1 MHKKAFIK
9 FVLPSKS
16 WKKIG
21 CHSRFNPECYTERGC
36 IDSLYIALGMYPC
49 RSHAAEVMLV
59 LTFALKCL
67 SCMHS
72 MLSKIWIKGWI
83 LNPNTTVVQSYHIVY
98 FKILLNTYI
107 SISVIFYTTDHH
119 GHFITMTSV
128 VAFWGEL
135 GVYFCLKISF
145 RIFFFIDCQI
155 KKIFKR
161 VVINWASLWKTKC
174 FKIFYL
180 PKLVRFQ
187 RVIILDP

>member
-1 MHKKAFIK
+1 MISVQMLRNKYRSPQKIK
-9 FVLPSKS
+9 DFTCNCRQAYLTVP
-16 WKKIG
+16 G
-21 CHSRFNPECYTERGC
+21 P
-36 IDSLYIALGMYPC
+36 MYPC

-174 FKIFYL
+174 FKICYL